1 MPFYLIGRRG
11 SRLVGLYVM
20 EYYSAIKENEIGSF
34 VQMWLNLGLLH
45 RVESEREETNT
56 VF

>member
-1 MPFYLIGRRG
+1 
-11 SRLVGLYVM
+11 M

-34 VQMWLNLGLLH
+34 VQMWVNLGLLY
-45 RVESEREETNT
+45 RVKSEREETNT